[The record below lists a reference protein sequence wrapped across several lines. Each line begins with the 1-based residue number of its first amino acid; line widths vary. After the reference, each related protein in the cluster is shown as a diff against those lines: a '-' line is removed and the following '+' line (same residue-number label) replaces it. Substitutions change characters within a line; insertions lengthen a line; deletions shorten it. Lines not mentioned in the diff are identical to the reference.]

1 MISKKQ
7 TDILKCISNQFTK
20 MSPKEYIHKVRIG
33 CYKNKQTNLRI
44 IQKYDS
50 QKIINRLK
58 SKI

>member
-20 MSPKEYIHKVRIG
+20 MPPKEYIHKVRIG
-33 CYKNKQTNLRI
+33 CYKKKKILRI

-50 QKIINRLK
+50 QKIINTLK